1 MKTLLAIILALA
13 CCLSLMACSSGATIL
28 GTTETSQ
35 TQQSTKPSA
44 DNATQATSTATQ
56 PAQPVVTQPQLN
68 MCYWCSEM
76 PAGDLE
82 TYCVN
87 ARISMQ

>member
-1 MKTLLAIILALA
+1 MDNTGSIHVQLVNLI
-13 CCLSLMACSSGATIL
+13 TI
-28 GTTETSQ
+28 E
-35 TQQSTKPSA
+35 P
-44 DNATQATSTATQ
+44 TSTATQ

-76 PAGDLE
+76 PAGDFE